1 MTLKINPQKYNL
13 TQITCKPF
21 KSNFLSSKQDFPLAR
36 IKQSEVYEK
45 VRFAFIRGVCGDT
58 LSAVTVF
65 FIFWRFKNI
74 FSTKNATTFLELPYG
89 ISGRKTENFDFSSC
103 ATYFSLISLGL
114 SGHCLLTAIKPPY

>member
-65 FIFWRFKNI
+65 LFCGGLKI
-74 FSTKNATTFLELPYG
+74 FSQQKM
-89 ISGRKTENFDFSSC
+89 
-103 ATYFSLISLGL
+103 
-114 SGHCLLTAIKPPY
+114 PPRF